1 MKNLLT
7 VTAVIEGAT
16 GLVLVT
22 LPSQLATLLL
32 GSSLDTPVALSV
44 ARVAGVAMLALGV
57 ACWLARSDGR
67 SQAAGGLI
75 GAMVIYNAGI
85 LTVLVYGG
93 MGPGLSGIGLWPTVL
108 VHAVM
113 TVWCIRR
120 LLDKPAQSIE

>member
-67 SQAAGGLI
+67 SHAAGGVI

-85 LTVLVYGG
+85 LTVLVCGG
-93 MGPGLSGIGLWPTVL
+93 MGRGLSGIGP
-108 VHAVM
+108 
-113 TVWCIRR
+113 
-120 LLDKPAQSIE
+120 